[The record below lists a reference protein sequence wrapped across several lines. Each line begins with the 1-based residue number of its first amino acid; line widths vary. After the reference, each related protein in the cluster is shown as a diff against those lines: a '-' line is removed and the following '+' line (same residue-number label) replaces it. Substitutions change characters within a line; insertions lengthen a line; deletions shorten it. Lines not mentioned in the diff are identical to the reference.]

1 MDLLHQCYYSST
13 DDDNEEESCEQKQP
27 EPEPVNNG
35 IEIPTTNKKRKRNTN
50 NNHNDEVDRQR
61 KGVDLGGRTHPRC
74 RIVDRKKM
82 KTDALFSR
90 SEPHVRGNWAG
101 HIYIPIDIDIDID
114 IDTCV
119 SSDESTTSEGD
130 EEGETSVID
139 PRHLLYIAAKRKILL
154 LEKHLNSCIIAKN
167 VENDNDDEIL
177 LFSHIALNDSDFYN
191 DENTNN
197 DNNNNKNKKKKTK
210 EKESAKNQLH
220 VSLTRQFYLQKQ
232 SIDYF
237 VRDIQNR
244 LKFFESCS
252 IEIQLSSSSSDDEV
266 LSCDDFLVNDDR
278 SRSFLTLSSPHG
290 RVSTRYIQ
298 LIDTINHVMKKYNL
312 PKFYESPQLH
322 VSIASLKGDIHSN
335 AELKFANMKR
345 EKNDDESD
353 EPRQRDNDQWS
364 EESDDE
370 TSSDIPPTITIN
382 VDKIVCSFGGGSKM
396 HTIKLGM

>member
-101 HIYIPIDIDIDID
+101 HIYIPIDIDID
-114 IDTCV
+114 TCV
-119 SSDESTTSEGD
+119 SSDESTTSDGG

-197 DNNNNKNKKKKTK
+197 DNNKKKNKKKTK

-237 VRDIQNR
+237 VKDIQNR

-252 IEIQLSSSSSDDEV
+252 IEIQLSSSSSDDDV

-290 RVSTRYIQ
+290 RVSTGYIQ